1 MSPKTL
7 RSTGNTIQVSE
18 IERTADFLM
27 KTIPVMPDDIRM
39 LSVELERIDG
49 LIINFLDGTT
59 AGYVV
64 EELLEF
70 RPSRKPVPE
79 LGEG

>member
-1 MSPKTL
+1 
-7 RSTGNTIQVSE
+7 
-18 IERTADFLM
+18 
-27 KTIPVMPDDIRM
+27 MPDDIRM